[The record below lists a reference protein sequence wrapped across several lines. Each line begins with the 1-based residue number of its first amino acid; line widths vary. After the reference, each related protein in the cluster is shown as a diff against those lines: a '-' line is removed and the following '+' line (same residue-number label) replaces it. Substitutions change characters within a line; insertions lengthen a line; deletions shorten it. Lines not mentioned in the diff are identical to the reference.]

1 MTSRNVTG
9 TATCRVGVTLLSHSS
24 ADGKLNS
31 PAMLRWLRGKENT
44 WQDGFSPCLHPHPSL
59 VDEGLI
65 LSPFVSIQ
73 PSKDKPTFETS
84 SLLPCWLRNYF
95 STSFVSLA
103 LIKMEIDAL
112 IVYFVPFMHLHLG
125 LWFCCDGLQTVI
137 YIMFFSSKGINYS
150 INCKYKGRQYLRL
163 QKNSSTWILVQLEV
177 CSRSTSV

>member
-1 MTSRNVTG
+1 MKHLPLSADLKTCLYCMTSRNVTG
-9 TATCRVGVTLLSHSS
+9 TVTCRVGVTLLSHSS

-44 WQDGFSPCLHPHPSL
+44 LQDGFNPCLHPHPSL

-95 STSFVSLA
+95 STSFGNRRSNCLVRPVHAPA
-103 LIKMEIDAL
+103 LRSPIL
-112 IVYFVPFMHLHLG
+112 LR
-125 LWFCCDGLQTVI
+125 WFANSNKYHV
-137 YIMFFSSKGINYS
+137 FFFKRNKLL
-150 INCKYKGRQYLRL
+150 N
-163 QKNSSTWILVQLEV
+163 
-177 CSRSTSV
+177 